1 MIQEALDALP
11 ETEDVDFK
19 SNISLMEAH
28 QNGDQASNA
37 GNQPGCGV
45 SLIDIALCQLADDEI
60 LAAQKN

>member
-11 ETEDVDFK
+11 EMEDIDFK

-28 QNGDQASNA
+28 QNGDQASN
-37 GNQPGCGV
+37 
-45 SLIDIALCQLADDEI
+45 IALCQLADDEI